1 MRTLI
6 TQKEKQNSEK
16 VNLDAIKT
24 NGTRHTESNGK
35 RSYQPQ
41 TEATNSGFDP
51 ITNKLKEIR
60 KQVSRDMPTSKQ
72 RTTIEN
78 SINKHMKEG
87 LSMEEA
93 IEYEANLNRKKQLEE
108 KMMKKYNESSSE
120 NQYYASKHN
129 KHVK

>member
-1 MRTLI
+1 
-6 TQKEKQNSEK
+6 
-16 VNLDAIKT
+16 
-24 NGTRHTESNGK
+24 
-35 RSYQPQ
+35 
-41 TEATNSGFDP
+41 
-51 ITNKLKEIR
+51 
-60 KQVSRDMPTSKQ
+60 MPTSKQ

-129 KHVK
+129 KPVK